1 MSRFSP
7 GQRLGAYELIAP
19 IGRGGMGEVWRAFD
33 PALRRHVAIK
43 VLPEEFSRDPDRL
56 RRFTQEAQAVG
67 ILNHPNVLAIYSVG
81 EQDQSPY
88 LVTELLEGQTLRKR
102 MGGAALP
109 AWRTVDYALQ
119 VAHGLAAAHGK
130 ASSIA
135 I

>member
-88 LVTELLEGQTLRKR
+88 LVTELLEGETLRER
-102 MGGAALP
+102 LTRGALP
-109 AWRTVDYALQ
+109 E
-119 VAHGLAAAHGK
+119 GK
-130 ASSIA
+130 ALDTAIRSSRASPRRTRKASFIA